1 MAFNPELGS
10 TSPAVLLDNAERLDK
25 LVNGP
30 AAAVPDR
37 GGDSLKSWR
46 LQQQEIANTLVNFQ
60 ENGGATHGL
69 PPLCLFHQNAEPLCF
84 PR

>member
-30 AAAVPDR
+30 EAIVLDR
-37 GGDSLKSWR
+37 GGDPLYSWR
-46 LQQQEIANTLVNFQ
+46 LIQKSIESVSIAANTSISELQ
-60 ENGGATHGL
+60 EHADQQIDNIAHSAAVS
-69 PPLCLFHQNAEPLCF
+69 QS
-84 PR
+84 

>member
-30 AAAVPDR
+30 AADVPTVVV
-37 GGDSLKSWR
+37 SLF
-46 LQQQEIANTLVNFQ
+46 I
-60 ENGGATHGL
+60 HGV
-69 PPLCLFHQNAEPLCF
+69 
-84 PR
+84 R